1 MSLMDFIEPLLKNN
15 NAEFPSLLLDTD
27 TALSDWLFDFKCI
40 LSKAEIIQ
48 QGWKND
54 LVKIQ
59 LVIQSYSSKSL
70 P

>member
-1 MSLMDFIEPLLKNN
+1 MILMDFIEPLLKNN

-27 TALSDWLFDFKCI
+27 TALPYWLFDFKCI

-48 QGWKND
+48 QGLKYD

-59 LVIQSYSSKSL
+59 LVIQSYS
-70 P
+70 